1 MKRFKMNNQTKT
13 RYKEL
18 ALDGM
23 DLRIMKR
30 IQQNISSTE
39 NAHKHK
45 SEEEIIREVLLN
57 AIKDYSNNEESI
69 EKIED
74 RLTSEN
80 GITQLS
86 IIKKSFTINFQSA
99 LYKTLDKL
107 GYKNY
112 ALDIVK
118 ESSID
123 NGNISKLNSGQIDT
137 LMEILNIKN
146 ERDSSADFD
155 GGHFSGDF
163 DTRLMD
169 FGYIRLCVERT
180 SLNDE
185 LMILVEKEILDN
197 LIKKNYSYDVL
208 FECEKAYTTENN
220 ESYEDFLN
228 AYFEMYEPIIKDLN
242 LNIEDISMYIDGIDY
257 IQDESEKLGYTFGK
271 EKFSKSLSENLISIE
286 NRPSIEEAKKLL
298 EKHSSPSIE
307 LQ

>member
-1 MKRFKMNNQTKT
+1 MNNQIKT
-13 RYKEL
+13 SYKEL

-23 DLRIMKR
+23 DLGIIRRIR
-30 IQQNISSTE
+30 QNILSTE
-39 NAHKHK
+39 NTYK
-45 SEEEIIREVLLN
+45 SEEKIIREVLLN

-118 ESSID
+118 EASLN
-123 NGNISKLNSGQIDT
+123 NGNVSKLNSEQINT
-137 LMEILNIKN
+137 LMDIFTIKN

-155 GGHFSGDF
+155 GGHFSGGF

-208 FECEKAYTTENN
+208 FECEKAYTTKNHEA
-220 ESYEDFLN
+220 YEDFVN

-257 IQDESEKLGYTFGK
+257 IQDKSEKLGYTFGK

-286 NRPSIEEAKKLL
+286 NRPSIEESKKLL

>member
-1 MKRFKMNNQTKT
+1 MTKIIISPTNVELLENGFIGRVAHNGTIEVFNNEGKTIEQFKKEEVINSKFLNNIFLKEMVLFDKNIKTNNYNFLRYDFSIEEVSKMNKDAQIQ
-13 RYKEL
+13 
-18 ALDGM
+18 LD
-23 DLRIMKR
+23 
-30 IQQNISSTE
+30 
-39 NAHKHK
+39 
-45 SEEEIIREVLLN
+45 
-57 AIKDYSNNEESI
+57 DYSFSDVIRFNSSQIDELM
-69 EKIED
+69 K
-74 RLTSEN
+74 
-80 GITQLS
+80 
-86 IIKKSFTINFQSA
+86 NF
-99 LYKTLDKL
+99 DM
-107 GYKNY
+107 KNTR
-112 ALDIVK
+112 
-118 ESSID
+118 
-123 NGNISKLNSGQIDT
+123 ISK
-137 LMEILNIKN
+137 E
-146 ERDSSADFD
+146 DFD

-163 DTRLMD
+163 DTRLNDM
-169 FGYIRLCVERT
+169 GYVRLCVERT

-208 FECEKAYTTENN
+208 FECEKAYTTENH
-220 ESYEDFLN
+220 EAYEDFVN